1 MSDNKKNKKIVSD
14 KRAANL
20 KLFSIGSVVILFLI
34 LLAVNIF
41 LYVALDDKLSFD
53 MSASSKY
60 TLSKE
65 AKEKINEIPSDKKV
79 RIVGLFE
86 EPESIEST
94 PYEYIVP
101 WLSKLEDEAD
111 GTIEVSYVDPTTHPG
126 IITELDPNQTT
137 DILSNIGAYAVYC
150 DGKIRFIDPQ
160 YDCFGADEQILATY
174 NYWYPSV
181 NKVESAFINSII
193 NVTSESQY
201 KVYYLSDIQGTSH
214 MFLDSVFASM
224 NIDMEELSVNNANFV
239 VPDDCDLL
247 MILNPDVD
255 IPENVQEAIKDY
267 LWNAKPGEVSKLIV
281 SLGLDTNNTNQ
292 DFTNINNVLNEM
304 NLKVENNCI
313 MDQEPSNIIDY
324 ESGKYKGVLTDNYK
338 DLNTTG
344 FAFYRLS
351 RNVVLSGS
359 RSDINCEP
367 VVVSSDKAVLYDFV
381 NSTKE
386 NEVAQSDVQANAA
399 MYAYTEGLSHNVSVL
414 VFGSD
419 YFTSDEYFYSKSSND
434 ENNQL
439 IRSMLSKF
447 FPTSNSA
454 SIPDKQMEN
463 FDIDAS
469 KVNQNT
475 ISTVSIIF
483 LAFIPL
489 AFVFMAWFVYY
500 RRSHL

>member
-1 MSDNKKNKKIVSD
+1 
-14 KRAANL
+14 
-20 KLFSIGSVVILFLI
+20 
-34 LLAVNIF
+34 
-41 LYVALDDKLSFD
+41 
-53 MSASSKY
+53 
-60 TLSKE
+60 
-65 AKEKINEIPSDKKV
+65 
-79 RIVGLFE
+79 
-86 EPESIEST
+86 
-94 PYEYIVP
+94 
-101 WLSKLEDEAD
+101 
-111 GTIEVSYVDPTTHPG
+111 
-126 IITELDPNQTT
+126 
-137 DILSNIGAYAVYC
+137 
-150 DGKIRFIDPQ
+150 Q